1 MKFTNMKLK
10 YLFLAFGAWFVALTQ
25 VSCET
30 KIDTGWTIDDVEDD
44 PIIEAPKVQ
53 ANAPLYW
60 TVYEYC
66 FEAEASNTNRNMPWD
81 RWVKNVEWVEQNLLP
96 YGYDMICTDGFM
108 TMYCDNSCLYMTH
121 YG

>member
-1 MKFTNMKLK
+1 MPNMQCQHEMTNMKFTNMKLK

-60 TVYEYC
+60 TI
-66 FEAEASNTNRNMPWD
+66 D
-81 RWVKNVEWVEQNLLP
+81 RKSTV
-96 YGYDMICTDGFM
+96 
-108 TMYCDNSCLYMTH
+108 
-121 YG
+121 